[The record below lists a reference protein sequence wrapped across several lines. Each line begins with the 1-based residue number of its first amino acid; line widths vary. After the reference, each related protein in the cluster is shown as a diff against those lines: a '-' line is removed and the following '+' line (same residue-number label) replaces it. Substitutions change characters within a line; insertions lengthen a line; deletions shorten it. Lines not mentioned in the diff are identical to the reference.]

1 MSQRVW
7 HPNRGDRRY
16 TCLYKFKTV
25 QAKKNSVEK
34 VFKILNEKDFS
45 LTSLCL
51 HKQKFLSY
59 ELIELDKFYTPDLSE
74 FFVKHCSGL
83 KSLELKNWLNPN
95 PGHNLFKIASRTVSS
110 FHRDYH
116 E

>member
-1 MSQRVW
+1 M
-7 HPNRGDRRY
+7 
-16 TCLYKFKTV
+16 
-25 QAKKNSVEK
+25 EK

-51 HKQKFLSY
+51 HKQKILSNQ
-59 ELIELDKFYTPDLSE
+59 LIELDKFYTPDLSE

-110 FHRDYH
+110 FFTDYR